1 MRRNSLRIKSSHE
14 KRLDPIEKKIFGFE
28 HHIPP
33 VTDYEAENETSMQ
46 KNMICGRPTT
56 NFCLCCQF
64 RRLRRLPDFEI
75 NYFIKIKLI

>member
-1 MRRNSLRIKSSHE
+1 MGRNSSRLKSSL
-14 KRLDPIEKKIFGFE
+14 KKDWIRLKKIFGFE